1 MTNIV
6 QTLAVLVTLV
16 AGTVAAS
23 GLGRGRCGPAHIRI
37 TSRVPNPP
45 HPSVGVGSEIPA
57 QRSVGPVKEHGEPS
71 RQPPRPRAPPLGKDR
86 SDAFAALVRPATCN
100 AASGTA
106 DRPVQWLSAREPPAL
121 GLGVGR

>member
-16 AGTVAAS
+16 AGTVAATGS
-23 GLGRGRCGPAHIRI
+23 AVAGAGSPYPDNFKN
-37 TSRVPNPP
+37 PNL
-45 HPSVGVGSEIPA
+45 SVGVGSEIP
-57 QRSVGPVKEHGEPS
+57 RKDRLRPVKRSMGSP
-71 RQPPRPRAPPLGKDR
+71 RGNPRPRAPPLGKDR